1 MILFEATDV
10 ELPDFLGKRTK
21 QWILKV
27 INAYQKKGRRGL
39 FLFCSDEALLKINQ
53 DFLQHD
59 YYTDIITFDNSA
71 CKDIISGGELY
82 ISLDRITDNAKSL
95 NTDFETELHRVLIH
109 GGVLHLIGL
118 NDKTTEEQLQM
129 RAAEQNCL
137 SLLR

>member
-10 ELPDFLGKRTK
+10 ELPDFLGRRTK

-27 INAYQKKGRRGL
+27 INIYQKKAGEVF

-59 YYTDIITFDNSA
+59 YYTDIITFDNSEREEV
-71 CKDIISGGELY
+71 ISGELY
-82 ISLDRITDNAKSL
+82 ISLDRVIDNAKSL
-95 NTDFETELHRVLIH
+95 NIDFETELHRVLIH
-109 GGVLHLIGL
+109 GVLHLIGL
-118 NDKTTEEQLQM
+118 NDKTTDEQLQM

-137 SLLR
+137 SLLH

>member
-10 ELPDFLGKRTK
+10 ELPDFLGRRTK

-27 INAYQKKGRRGL
+27 INIYQKKAGEVF

-59 YYTDIITFDNSA
+59 YYTDIITFDNSEREEV
-71 CKDIISGGELY
+71 ISGELY
-82 ISLDRITDNAKSL
+82 ISLDRIIDNAKSL
-95 NTDFETELHRVLIH
+95 NIDFETELHRVLIH
-109 GGVLHLIGL
+109 GVLHLIGL
-118 NDKTTEEQLQM
+118 NDKTTDEQLQM

>member
-27 INAYQKKGRRGL
+27 INAYQKKAGEVF

-71 CKDIISGGELY
+71 CEDIISGELY

-95 NTDFETELHRVLIH
+95 NTDFEMELHRVLIH
-109 GGVLHLIGL
+109 GILHLIGL
-118 NDKTTEEQLQM
+118 NDKTIEEQLQM